1 MMRCLFTTSSLWLLS
16 FPLLAAEKT
25 DSARTLTESPL
36 SAVNL
41 MQTVLG
47 LLLVL
52 GCIVLV
58 AWLLKRSNS
67 FHSATSGKLKVIA
80 GLPLGSR
87 ERAVLIQ
94 IGDEQLLLGVT
105 PQQINVLHKLDTP
118 LNTGNDNH
126 ASDFAGKLRHIMQQR
141 GKH

>member
-1 MMRCLFTTSSLWLLS
+1 MMCRLFVSSGLWLLS
-16 FPLLAAEKT
+16 LPLLAAEKA

-41 MQTVLG
+41 MQTLLG

-52 GCIVLV
+52 ACIVLV

-67 FHSATSGKLKVIA
+67 FHSAASGKLKVIA
-80 GLPLGSR
+80 GLPLGTR

-94 IGDEQLLLGVT
+94 VGDEQLLLGVT
-105 PQQINVLHKLDTP
+105 PQQINLLHKLDTP
-118 LNTGNDNH
+118 LNTDNVGQT
-126 ASDFAGKLRHIMQQR
+126 SDFAGKLRQIMQQR